1 MNHVVTSKDGAKT
14 KIGCDKHALKGV
26 LHTLFNRKVSELR
39 EACKEEGGADLTF
52 AERMDNSVSA
62 NGEGAYRNLWFLV
75 ALKPMQLADTVDEID
90 YVERGW
96 SKPFDELTREDYET
110 FCREGNGH
118 QGGLECDPERDLD
131 TVAWNAA
138 NMGHLPMLRYCVE
151 KMGADANYS
160 NHYHMSMLL
169 MTGRFGHDSCLRY
182 LCSKLTK
189 EEIDLTSGG
198 LGLSAIGDAAK
209 CGHAKCIR
217 TLLSLGAA
225 VDPRRKN
232 GKTPLHEACA
242 NGHVECVQ
250 CLVDGGAD
258 VNAVDNNGNQPVDL
272 AMASVTNREA
282 VLEVLRAAD
291 ATLRAAHAT
300 LRGADACPGCEDAEC
315 CPTK

>member
-1 MNHVVTSKDGAKT
+1 VEI
-14 KIGCDKHALKGV
+14 KILRRV
-26 LHTLFNRKVSELR
+26 LH
-39 EACKEEGGADLTF
+39 A
-52 AERMDNSVSA
+52 
-62 NGEGAYRNLWFLV
+62 
-75 ALKPMQLADTVDEID
+75 ID
-90 YVERGW
+90 ATPARW
-96 SKPFDELTREDYET
+96 LISTT
-110 FCREGNGH
+110 
-118 QGGLECDPERDLD
+118 
-131 TVAWNAA
+131 
-138 NMGHLPMLRYCVE
+138 
-151 KMGADANYS
+151 
-160 NHYHMSMLL
+160 
-169 MTGRFGHDSCLRY
+169 
-182 LCSKLTK
+182 
-189 EEIDLTSGG
+189 G

-258 VNAVDNNGNQPVDL
+258 VNAVDNNGMQPVDL

-300 LRGADACPGCEDAEC
+300 LRGADACDACADDGCGACAD
-315 CPTK
+315 T